1 MELYTIG
8 SNIRKYRKQKKFSQ
22 EKLSELAGLSPNYI
36 GAVERGEKIP
46 ALETF
51 LRLANALDVS
61 ADMLLTDVLYRN
73 YDVKDSLIADKL
85 NGISPK
91 DRERIYAV
99 IDTLVKY
106 SAK

>member
-22 EKLSELAGLSPNYI
+22 EKLAELAGLSPNYV

-51 LRLANALDVS
+51 LRLANALEVS
-61 ADMLLTDVLYRN
+61 ADMLLADVLYRN
-73 YDVKDSLIADKL
+73 YAVKDSLLADKL
-85 NGISPK
+85 DGLNAK
-91 DRERIYAV
+91 DREKIYAV
-99 IDTLVKY
+99 IDTMVKY
-106 SAK
+106 SSK